1 MKIVSP
7 IEIPFIIGHASRMYL
22 YVTTVHTDGREHT
35 KETFK
40 VELMAKGNVHKL
52 KQRVHLFSIL
62 IFFLGKLMKTA
73 TAEEVETKFDDI
85 KDAYKNNDY
94 RNVAASSKR
103 PRPSVQSSS
112 NTSTGQPTL
121 GASTT
126 NQASNVAE
134 RSAMAAASQ
143 GGVITN
149 LQYPFSRV
157 MAIGEK
163 SDYEAECDYYQQQ
176 SPFFFTGTRKMIK
189 HEKSTKALHDDA
201 DSSDPAYSRRN
212 IQDEVDERTT
222 ATEGSS
228 VESPLSP
235 EVFCKVWHEDDI
247 NLYRPNVHEEMNM
260 LSMANSHGVPSAYLL
275 TDLSALHVKIP
286 TAPDA
291 TYHVIT
297 MARMRRDPSIMS
309 NDIPDF
315 ARLLI
320 QAVRKL
326 HDVGILHWWDIK
338 PDNIA

>member
-22 YVTTVHTDGREHT
+22 YVTTVHTDET
-35 KETFK
+35 DPAKETFK

-94 RNVAASSKR
+94 RNVATSSKR

-121 GASTT
+121 GASNT

-163 SDYEAECDYYQQQ
+163 SD
-176 SPFFFTGTRKMIK
+176 TRKMIK
-189 HEKSTKALHDDA
+189 HEKSTKVLHDDA
-201 DSSDPAYSRRN
+201 DSSDPA
-212 IQDEVDERTT
+212 
-222 ATEGSS
+222 
-228 VESPLSP
+228 
-235 EVFCKVWHEDDI
+235 
-247 NLYRPNVHEEMNM
+247 
-260 LSMANSHGVPSAYLL
+260 
-275 TDLSALHVKIP
+275 
-286 TAPDA
+286 
-291 TYHVIT
+291 
-297 MARMRRDPSIMS
+297 
-309 NDIPDF
+309 
-315 ARLLI
+315 
-320 QAVRKL
+320 
-326 HDVGILHWWDIK
+326 
-338 PDNIA
+338 